1 VALGGGGR
9 REQRRWQRE
18 LEEQLR
24 ALPTYEGETPDGGD
38 VAPVDRRLPKPP
50 RPPRGPGRRPRR
62 TPGPDAGAE
71 RRRTIV
77 TVGLTLAV
85 IGVVVSAS
93 LTPLAASLRG
103 LLGFGFGDRG
113 DSSTYQFL
121 QTDDLSGEPFRWSSC
136 EPIRY
141 VVNSAQ
147 APDGWEDTLER
158 SLAEVSDATGLEFES
173 KGATDDGPSS
183 SRGLSGNPK
192 PVLISWVT
200 PDELSAL
207 KGDVVG
213 IAGPGSIGDVYVTGT
228 VFFDAPA
235 FDEMEDDGDEGLERA
250 IVMHELGHLVGLDH
264 VDDER
269 QLMYPS
275 TTFQTSFGNGDLEG
289 LAILGDGPC

>member
-1 VALGGGGR
+1 MARGVGGGSR

-24 ALPTYEGETPDGGD
+24 ALPTYDGETPDGGA
-38 VAPVDRRLPKPP
+38 VTPLDRRLPPPP
-50 RPPRGPGRRPRR
+50 RPPRRADRRR
-62 TPGPDAGAE
+62 TPGPHPGGE
-71 RRRTIV
+71 RRRTVV

-93 LTPLAASLRG
+93 LTPFAAQLRG
-103 LLGFGFGDRG
+103 LLGFGDRG

-121 QTDDLSGEPFRWSSC
+121 QSDELSGEPFRWSSC
-136 EPIRY
+136 KPIRY
-141 VVNSAQ
+141 VVNAAQ
-147 APDGWEDTLER
+147 APDGWKDTLDR
-158 SLAEVSDATGLEFES
+158 SLAAVSDATGLEFES
-173 KGATDDGPSS
+173 KGSTDDGPSS
-183 SRGLSGNPK
+183 SRDGGREPK

-200 PDELSAL
+200 PQEEPQLE
-207 KGDVVG
+207 GDVVG
-213 IAGPGSIGDVYVTGT
+213 VAGPGSIGDVYVTGT

-235 FDEMEDDGDEGLERA
+235 FAEMEDDGDEGLERA
-250 IVMHELGHLVGLDH
+250 VVMHELGHLVGLDH

-289 LAILGDGPC
+289 LAILGQGPC